1 MNDKDKSL
9 KEEFCS
15 ACAEL
20 AERATKEVLAQLSA
34 EQLQEIGRAVV
45 HQWVCGNITKEAGK
59 MADSVAAILMGE
71 ADCRNA
77 KALLGEA
84 GIEQLVLR
92 LNMKAVAEA
101 VLKVNAEREERKARE
116 AAVQEDAAGQM
127 FPDAGMPADTQEAEE
142 DLPTA
147 PCEPLFSAE
156 DMSEGAAEGEQNAE
170 TEGGAE

>member
-20 AERATKEVLAQLSA
+20 AERATKEVLAQ
-34 EQLQEIGRAVV
+34 
-45 HQWVCGNITKEAGK
+45 
-59 MADSVAAILMGE
+59 
-71 ADCRNA
+71 
-77 KALLGEA
+77 
-84 GIEQLVLR
+84 
-92 LNMKAVAEA
+92 
-101 VLKVNAEREERKARE
+101 
-116 AAVQEDAAGQM
+116 EDAAEQM